1 MKKPKL
7 IIIRGLPGSGKS
19 TLAEKLALLTSY
31 THVEADQYF
40 LENGNY
46 VFEKELLP
54 RAHSWCQAVA
64 RSAICNYSGAIVAN
78 TFTTYQEVKPY
89 LKMVDSYDDLVL
101 ITLSNSFGSIH
112 DVPEETIKRMT
123 DRFLPHEVLD
133 FQIQKHFS
141 YENTNT

>member
-31 THVEADQYF
+31 PRVEADQYF

-46 VFEKELLP
+46 VFQKELLP
-54 RAHSWCQAVA
+54 RAHAWCQSVTYDSIANNTGV
-64 RSAICNYSGAIVAN
+64 IVAN

-112 DVPEETIKRMT
+112 DVPEETMKRMS

-133 FQIQKHFS
+133 FQIQKYFN
-141 YENTNT
+141 YENTST

>member
-19 TLAEKLALLTSY
+19 TLAEKLALLTNY

-40 LENGNY
+40 LENSNY
-46 VFEKELLP
+46 VFQKELLP
-54 RAHSWCQAVA
+54 RAHSWCQDLA
-64 RSAICNYSGAIVAN
+64 RSAINNYSGAIVAN

-112 DVPEETIKRMT
+112 DVPEETMKRMS

-133 FQIQKHFS
+133 FQIQKHLS
-141 YENTNT
+141 YENKNT

>member
-46 VFEKELLP
+46 VFQKELLP
-54 RAHSWCQAVA
+54 YAHSWCQDQVC
-64 RSAICNYSGAIVAN
+64 SAINNYSGAIVAN

-89 LKMVDSYDDLVL
+89 LKMVNSYDDLVL
-101 ITLSNSFGSIH
+101 ITLSSSFGSIH
-112 DVPEETIKRMT
+112 DVPEEVMNRMS
-123 DRFLPHEVLD
+123 DRFLPHEILD
-133 FQIQKHFS
+133 FQIQKYFS
-141 YENTNT
+141 YENKNT